1 MSPTDASS
9 FEPISEKF
17 ISTVCARLAQDKQV
31 RRTLPLD
38 GRLHIDRQLPF
49 LVIYRQPPRRKDE
62 GTRELVIGEASYLI
76 AAGDKQ
82 LKPGL
87 STLVKNIATTL
98 VEKFSTFLIIEIW
111 AAPQNRLKP
120 GTEPLLTR
128 PGFRIVTS
136 KTRPPTATV
145 EALQKSLKMIRVL
158 KQPATVEVDYSKK
171 RSPAGLPMLISA
183 GEARHLNCFVLGL
196 EIEPVYLNPATG
208 ELFPIVLRTLHRGL
222 AGALKQAFFEFS
234 RTQTTYTPPS
244 YHALG
249 RRAVVKAVWDI
260 DRRLA
265 EISNS
270 FDFLLQV
277 TPVNIDQAWVKFKQR
292 RFERMPTLYYRPL
305 PIDPALLK
313 GKLYQIQ
320 INRVEDPTL
329 AFLFRQ
335 KRTELDRQLTMLND
349 RGSRQFLYGSLQLF
363 GGVSSQLRQL
373 AEEILHKIS
382 PRSRENSGGKRLNA
396 GEFAKQAQA
405 EIEYYR
411 QMYPKLSARVQI
423 RDDTV
428 GLMVS
433 QGNLLVGRQSKI
445 PQSRVE
451 ALLQH
456 EVGTHVLTYFNGQA
470 QPFQQLYTGLA
481 GYEELQEGVAVLAEY
496 LVGGLSRPRLRLLAG
511 RVIATHCLIE
521 GASFVETFRELN
533 KTYGFK
539 QKTAFTITVR
549 IYRSGGLTKDAV
561 YLRGLVGVLKY
572 IKEGGELDPLFVGK
586 IAATHIPIIQELQTR
601 QVLHPA
607 PLRPHYMDK
616 PQTAERLKVLRNG
629 VSVLDLIKRRKN

>member
-1 MSPTDASS
+1 M
-9 FEPISEKF
+9 
-17 ISTVCARLAQDKQV
+17 
-31 RRTLPLD
+31 LPLD

-49 LVIYRQPPRRKDE
+49 LVIYRQPLKREDE
-62 GTRELVIGEASYLI
+62 GTRRLVIGEASYLI
-76 AAGDKQ
+76 ASGDKQ
-82 LKPGL
+82 LKPSL
-87 STLVKNIATTL
+87 SALIHNVVTTL
-98 VEKFSTFLIIEIW
+98 VEKFNTFLIIEIW
-111 AAPQNRLKP
+111 AAPENRPKP
-120 GTEPLLTR
+120 GTEPPL
-128 PGFRIVTS
+128 PKPAFRIITS
-136 KTRPPTATV
+136 KTRLPTTTV
-145 EALQKSLKMIRVL
+145 ETLDKSLKRIRVL
-158 KQPATVEVDYSKK
+158 KQAATVEVDYSKK

-183 GEARHLNCFVLGL
+183 KEARQLNCFVLGL
-196 EIEPVYLNPATG
+196 EIQPVYRNPITG
-208 ELFPIVLRTLHRGL
+208 ELFPLVLRTLHHGL
-222 AGALKQAFFEFS
+222 AGAFKRAFFEFS
-234 RTQTTYTPPS
+234 RTQTSYTPPS
-244 YHALG
+244 HHALG

-265 EISNS
+265 EISSS

-277 TPVNIDQAWVKFKQR
+277 TPVNVDRAWVKFKRR
-292 RFERMPTLYYRPL
+292 RFERMPVLYYRPL

-313 GKLYQIQ
+313 GKLYRIPL
-320 INRVEDPTL
+320 NRVEDPTL

-335 KRTELDRQLTMLND
+335 KRVELDRQLTMLND
-349 RGSRQFLYGSLQLF
+349 RGTKQFLYGSLQLS
-363 GGVSSQLRQL
+363 GGVSDELRQL

-396 GEFAKQAQA
+396 KAFAQRASA

-411 QMYPKLSARVQI
+411 HMYPDLSAKVQI

-433 QGNLLVGRQSKI
+433 QGNLLVGRQTKI

-496 LVGGLSRPRLRLLAG
+496 LVGGLSPPRLRLLAG
-511 RVIATHCLIE
+511 RVVATHCLID

-549 IYRSGGLTKDAV
+549 IYRSGGLAKDAV

-572 IKEGGELDPLFVGK
+572 IKEGGELDPLFIGK
-586 IAATHIPIIQELQTR
+586 IAATHIPIIQELQSR

-607 PLRPHYMDK
+607 PLYPRYMDI
-616 PQTAERLKVLRNG
+616 PQTAEKLERLRSG
-629 VSVLDLIKRRKN
+629 VSVLDLIERRKN